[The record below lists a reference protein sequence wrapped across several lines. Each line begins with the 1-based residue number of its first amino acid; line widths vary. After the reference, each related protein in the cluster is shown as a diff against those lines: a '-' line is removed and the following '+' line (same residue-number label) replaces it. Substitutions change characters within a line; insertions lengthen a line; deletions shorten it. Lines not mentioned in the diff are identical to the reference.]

1 MQVAPNQTVF
11 LSGCGPN
18 SSEVKLYT
26 KDTLDQIMSFPGT
39 GLSPVKFICGTSKNG
54 KNRLIGHI
62 GGELRLIHIEFLK
75 EHQVTKVDLE
85 DGEQLTCGTFNQSG
99 QNFAIGTNFGTV
111 YLGVIKAE
119 SKTRPHVALIN
130 TLCTTTKH
138 AVTSLQLS
146 NFEPDGSIIAAFD
159 NAEIKVW

>member
-1 MQVAPNQTVF
+1 M
-11 LSGCGPN
+11 
-18 SSEVKLYT
+18 
-26 KDTLDQIMSFPGT
+26 
-39 GLSPVKFICGTSKNG
+39 
-54 KNRLIGHI
+54 
-62 GGELRLIHIEFLK
+62 
-75 EHQVTKVDLE
+75 TKVDLE

-130 TLCTTTKH
+130 TLCKNTKH

-146 NFEPDGSIIAAFD
+146 NFEPDGSIIVAFD